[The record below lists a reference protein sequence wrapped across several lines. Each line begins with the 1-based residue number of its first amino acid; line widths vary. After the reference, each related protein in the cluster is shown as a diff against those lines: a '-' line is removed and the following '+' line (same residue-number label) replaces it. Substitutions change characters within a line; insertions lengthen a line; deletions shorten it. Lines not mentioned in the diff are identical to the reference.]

1 MGSKDELNSLLEK
14 LSHRQ
19 MGKMGKISHRH
30 MGQIFVFKNMTSEN
44 AGYSL
49 RKDRWEAKIV
59 EQEVLSLR

>member
-19 MGKMGKISHRH
+19 MGKMGQISHRH
-30 MGQIFVFKNMTSEN
+30 MGQICVLKNMTSEN

-49 RKDRWEAKIV
+49 RKDRGEGKIV
-59 EQEVLSLR
+59 EREVLGLR